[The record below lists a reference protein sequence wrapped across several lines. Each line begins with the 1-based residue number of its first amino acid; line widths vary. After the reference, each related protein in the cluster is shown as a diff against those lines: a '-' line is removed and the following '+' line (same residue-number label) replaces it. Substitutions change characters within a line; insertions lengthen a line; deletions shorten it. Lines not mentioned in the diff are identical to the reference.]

1 MFARLREA
9 GSIAWD
15 SLRTFPRDN
24 PFEMAAALAYYTLLS
39 IAPLLLVIIGAAGM
53 LMGEA
58 QVRDA
63 LVGQARQL
71 VGNDGA
77 ALLQTVMQRAA
88 ESPKNAVSMI
98 VGFGLTIFGAT
109 TIFAQLQKS
118 LNRTWDVKPKPSNA
132 VLGFARARLIS
143 LSVVLGLAF
152 LMLASLVLQAAISG
166 LQDYLATLFPGAA
179 VISRIVNS
187 LLSLTLVALVLAML
201 FRYVPDVEISWHDT
215 LTGAVVTALLLTIGN
230 FAIGLYLGHAAVGS
244 AYGAAGSAVVFMVWV
259 YYTAVVLFFGANTTR
274 VIARHHGSP
283 IRPSDYAEFLPGAE
297 RPLAD
302 PARARDEARDESDD
316 SGARPAAAG

>member
-1 MFARLREA
+1 MLAKFREA

-15 SLRTFPRDN
+15 SLRTFTRDN

-58 QVRDA
+58 QVREA
-63 LVGQARQL
+63 LVAQARQL
-71 VGNDGA
+71 VGDDGA
-77 ALLQTVMQRAA
+77 SLLQTVMQRAA

-98 VGFGLTIFGAT
+98 IGFVLTVFGAT
-109 TIFAQLQKS
+109 TIFAHLQKS
-118 LNRTWDVKPKPSNA
+118 LNRIWNVKAKPSNA

-179 VISRIVNS
+179 VLSTIINS
-187 LLSLTLVALVLAML
+187 LVSLTLVALVLAML
-201 FRYVPDVEISWHDT
+201 FRYVPDVDISWRDT

-230 FAIGLYLGHAAVGS
+230 YAIGLYLGHAAVGS

-259 YYTAVVLFFGANTTR
+259 YYTAVVLLFGANTTR

-283 IRPSDYAEFLPGAE
+283 ILPNDYAEFLPGAKPPTAGP
-297 RPLAD
+297 RHG
-302 PARARDEARDESDD
+302 RDEGDEG
-316 SGARPAAAG
+316 GARPAAAG

>member
-1 MFARLREA
+1 MVGKLREA

-15 SLRTFPRDN
+15 SLRTFTRDN
-24 PFEMAAALAYYTLLS
+24 PFEMAAALAYFTLLS

-63 LVGQARQL
+63 LVSQARQL
-71 VGNDGA
+71 VGSDGA
-77 ALLQTVMQRAA
+77 SLLQTVMQRAA
-88 ESPKNAVSMI
+88 ESPKNSLSMI
-98 VGFGLTIFGAT
+98 IGFVLTIFGAT
-109 TIFAQLQKS
+109 TIFAHLQKS
-118 LNRTWDVKPKPSNA
+118 LNRIWDVQAKPSNA

-179 VISRIVNS
+179 VLSTIINN

-215 LTGAVVTALLLTIGN
+215 IIGAVVTALLLTIGN
-230 FAIGLYLGHAAVGS
+230 YAIGLYLGHAAVGS

-259 YYTAVVLFFGANTTR
+259 YYTAVVLFFGANATR

-283 IRPSDYAEFLPGAE
+283 ILPNDYAEFLPGAKPPQDE
-297 RPLAD
+297 PRRPAD
-302 PARARDEARDESDD
+302 EED
-316 SGARPAAAG
+316 SGPRPAATG

>member
-1 MFARLREA
+1 MFGKLKEA

-15 SLRTFPRDN
+15 SVRTFPQDN
-24 PFEMAAALAYYTLLS
+24 PFEMAAALAYFTLLS

-58 QVRDA
+58 QVREA
-63 LVGQARQL
+63 LVSQARQL
-71 VGNDGA
+71 VGSDGA
-77 ALLQTVMQRAA
+77 SLLQTVMQRAS
-88 ESPKNAVSMI
+88 ESPKNALSMI
-98 VGFGLTIFGAT
+98 IGSVLTIFGAT
-109 TIFAQLQKS
+109 TIFAHLQKS
-118 LNRTWDVKPKPSNA
+118 LNRVWDVQAKPSNA

-166 LQDYLATLFPGAA
+166 LQEYLATLFPGAA
-179 VISRIVNS
+179 MLSTIINNLV
-187 LLSLTLVALVLAML
+187 SLTLVALVLAML

-215 LTGAVVTALLLTIGN
+215 IVGAVLTALLLTIGN
-230 FAIGLYLGHAAVGS
+230 YAIGLYLGHAAVGS

-259 YYTAVVLFFGANTTR
+259 YYTAVVLFFGANTTK

-283 IRPSDYAEFLPGAE
+283 ILPSEYAEFLPGAE
-297 RPLAD
+297 PPQNEPRPG
-302 PARARDEARDESDD
+302 PEEED
-316 SGARPAAAG
+316 SGHRRAAAG